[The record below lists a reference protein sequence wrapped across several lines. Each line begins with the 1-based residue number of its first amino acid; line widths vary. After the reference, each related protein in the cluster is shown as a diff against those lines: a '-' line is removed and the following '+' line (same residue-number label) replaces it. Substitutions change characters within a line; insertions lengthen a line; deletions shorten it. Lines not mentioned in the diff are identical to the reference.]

1 MWAHTVCRAPEPLVL
16 WCTRLTPAPA
26 GSPSA
31 ARRSPL
37 CAQPPTLSV
46 AAPAHVPSL
55 PPGPLPHQQYADLY
69 REAGSDGVGAMGSE
83 PTCTLFTF
91 ALAAGTADAAGT
103 AGEAQQ
109 GQRPLLRLVHTLS
122 CQPHKLL
129 TCHLQ
134 PPPFGAQEPPTPDT
148 HLPEGGRGAGAGV
161 GAPALQQQDGAAISP
176 GPTLLLGL
184 TDDVDCAVVA
194 VTCSSGSDGDG
205 SSSDAQGGAAGA
217 GFVVQHVSSIPA
229 MAYVAAGAP
238 VAAAA
243 QASGAAGEGTLLLT
257 PRRSLAGPQPP
268 VPRQPAFPAPTPAP
282 GPAPGPAQT
291 NRTRCRLL
299 PPGLPSLRTQARCS
313 ASSCCLRRR
322 GATSRP
328 PWWRPASTATCT
340 APRRPARSTES
351 TR

>member
-46 AAPAHVPSL
+46 AAPAHVPAL

-129 TCHLQ
+129 TCHLEQ
-134 PPPFGAQEPPTPDT
+134 AAAGAQEPPTPDT
-148 HLPEGGRGAGAGV
+148 HLGGGSAV
-161 GAPALQQQDGAAISP
+161 GATSTAAAASGSGGGSGGSQPSP
-176 GPTLLLGL
+176 RLLLGL

-194 VTCSSGSDGDG
+194 VGCTSPE
-205 SSSDAQGGAAGA
+205 AAGA
-217 GFVVQHVSSIPA
+217 GGGEGAAGPEEAALGFVIQHVASVPA
-229 MAYVAAGAP
+229 LSYVAAGA
-238 VAAAA
+238 AGGSDFGMA
-243 QASGAAGEGTLLLT
+243 Q
-257 PRRSLAGPQPP
+257 Q
-268 VPRQPAFPAPTPAP
+268 
-282 GPAPGPAQT
+282 
-291 NRTRCRLL
+291 L
-299 PPGLPSLRTQARCS
+299 PW
-313 ASSCCLRRR
+313 CCGR
-322 GATSRP
+322 
-328 PWWRPASTATCT
+328 
-340 APRRPARSTES
+340 
-351 TR
+351 